1 MKMDFLTKADLKEIV
16 HKLKKLPFKVVLA
29 ILFGSST
36 RGTLCRD
43 SDIDILIVSDE
54 IPLHRHRRQSEISL
68 IKNLINIDRPLD
80 ILLLTREEC
89 FSNFRNHNPLF
100 LDIATEGKVLIAE
113 DEFLE
118 ELIEET
124 KKYIHD
130 QGIEKTEDGWKFPI
144 PYRKEAFLS
153 QISNRQFAHAMLDD
167 AKRDFEIGIIILEKE
182 YFDKAVFH
190 FQQSVEKSLKAIL
203 IMMGVFVQSHFIGKA
218 LIKEIEEKQFPQ
230 LWMNK
235 LRHIAQLSTEIEPEV
250 TWSRYPGIDN
260 NSLWI
265 PAEEYSREDAKN
277 VKEKCQT
284 ILKTS
289 QEFYRWWF
297 KEEQK

>member
-1 MKMDFLTKADLKEIV
+1 MDFLTKADLKEIV

-130 QGIEKTEDGWKFPI
+130 QGIEKTENGWKFPI

-167 AKRDFEIGIIILEKE
+167 AKRDFEIGIIILEKN
-182 YFDKAVFH
+182 
-190 FQQSVEKSLKAIL
+190 IL
-203 IMMGVFVQSHFIGKA
+203 IRLCSISNNRSKSH
-218 LIKEIEEKQFPQ
+218 
-230 LWMNK
+230 
-235 LRHIAQLSTEIEPEV
+235 
-250 TWSRYPGIDN
+250 
-260 NSLWI
+260 
-265 PAEEYSREDAKN
+265 
-277 VKEKCQT
+277 
-284 ILKTS
+284 
-289 QEFYRWWF
+289 
-297 KEEQK
+297 